1 MRHLAL
7 AEIARTQW
15 TPQAGENRITGMI
28 VNRPDWVVSR
38 QRAWGVPIALF
49 VKKGT
54 HEPLIDARVNARI
67 VAAFAKEGADAWFEA
82 GAAAALPRAGP

>member
-1 MRHLAL
+1 
-7 AEIARTQW
+7 
-15 TPQAGENRITGMI
+15 MI
-28 VNRPDWVVSR
+28 SGRPDWVVSR

-54 HEPLIDARVNARI
+54 HEPLIDARVNERI

-82 GAAAALPRAGP
+82 GAAARFLAPDHNPDELRKNLRRARRVV